1 MRCKLRRMMRR
12 MQAVNAFTGL
22 AVTMSLTA
30 LAQAPPVVG
39 TASLFEA
46 ISVKESSGTRIP
58 VQWQGAHFVAGA
70 IPLQTLLAVAYQVP
84 LYQLA
89 DLPEWVRTVR
99 YEITAVASRAPTAS
113 EQRLF
118 LRALLEE
125 RFRILARVETQERP
139 VYAMV
144 MARSD
149 GRLGSGLRVS
159 SVDCAAIMAARAAS
173 NVAPGADPRCRVAIS
188 AGAYVRDGIPL
199 ALLADTIST
208 RLARPVI
215 DRTGLAGVF
224 DIELH
229 FRPPTETTST
239 DSDEPDLVTALEEQ
253 LGLKLES
260 TRAPVQVTVFD
271 RIERPTPN

>member
-1 MRCKLRRMMRR
+1 
-12 MQAVNAFTGL
+12 MQAVTVFMGL

-30 LAQAPPVVG
+30 LAQAPPPVG
-39 TASLFEA
+39 ATVFEA
-46 ISVKESSGTRIP
+46 ISIKESSGSRIP
-58 VQWQGAHFVAGA
+58 VQWQGARFIAGA

-84 LYQLA
+84 FYQLA

-99 YEITAVASRAPTAS
+99 YEITAVASRAPIGS
-113 EQRLF
+113 EQTMF

-125 RFRILARVETQERP
+125 RFRIVARVETRERP

-144 MARSD
+144 RARPD
-149 GRLGSGLRVS
+149 GRLGPGLRVS
-159 SVDCAAIMAARAAS
+159 SVDCAAILAARAAS
-173 NVAPGADPRCRVAIS
+173 NVAPGVEPRCRVAIS

-208 RLARPVI
+208 RLARPII
-215 DRTGLAGVF
+215 DRTGLTGFF

-229 FRPPTETTST
+229 FRPPSETTST

-271 RIERPTPN
+271 RIERPTAN